1 LPRVM
6 FDRDALCLR
15 AAVSA
20 QAYGALII
28 PRCPNIRHQL
38 MGPLQP
44 AKGLGIAVNV
54 THSKQKV
61 FCFVRDLLNDIQAEY
76 IGEQRAYPRH
86 PICVSIEVIPFD
98 SQGHQAGKAFTAVTK
113 DISATGLSFLHDA
126 VILDRYLLVR
136 FPRSDRY
143 PSQWIVL
150 EVLRRRPVGPLWEIA
165 GRSVA
170 E

>member
-1 LPRVM
+1 MQPRQSGEGPGTVVEVTQSK
-6 FDRDALCLR
+6 DR
-15 AAVSA
+15 VF
-20 QAYGALII
+20 
-28 PRCPNIRHQL
+28 
-38 MGPLQP
+38 
-44 AKGLGIAVNV
+44 GL
-54 THSKQKV
+54 
-61 FCFVRDLLNDIQAEY
+61 VRDVLNEIQADY

-86 PICVSIEVIPFD
+86 PICVSIEAIPFD

-126 VILDRYLLVR
+126 AILDRYLLVR

-150 EVLRRRPVGPLWEIA
+150 EVLRRRPVGPVWEIA
-165 GRSVA
+165 GRTVA

>member
-1 LPRVM
+1 
-6 FDRDALCLR
+6 
-15 AAVSA
+15 
-20 QAYGALII
+20 
-28 PRCPNIRHQL
+28 
-38 MGPLQP
+38 MGRSHP
-44 AKGLGIAVNV
+44 GTGRGIAVNV
-54 THSKQKV
+54 TQSKEKV
-61 FCFVRDLLNDIQAEY
+61 FRFVRDLLDDVQAEY

-86 PICVSIEVIPFD
+86 PICVSIEAIPFD

-113 DISATGLSFLHDA
+113 DISATGLCFLHHA
-126 VILDRYLLVR
+126 AILDRYLLVR

-150 EVLRRRPVGPLWEIA
+150 EVLRRRAVGPLWEIA

>member
-1 LPRVM
+1 MQPTQPGEESG
-6 FDRDALCLR
+6 
-15 AAVSA
+15 AV
-20 QAYGALII
+20 
-28 PRCPNIRHQL
+28 
-38 MGPLQP
+38 
-44 AKGLGIAVNV
+44 VEV
-54 THSKQKV
+54 TQSKQKV
-61 FCFVRDLLNDIQAEY
+61 FRFVRDLLNDIQAEY
-76 IGEQRAYPRH
+76 ITEQRAYTRH

-113 DISATGLSFLHDA
+113 DISASGLSFLHHA

-136 FPRSDRY
+136 FPQSDRF
-143 PSQWIVL
+143 PTQWIVL